1 MLNFSYPKRTGEQ
14 GVQGEQGNKG
24 NRENSEK
31 KGTEDAGKQG
41 EQGNRGTRDQGE
53 QGKNNICTHNLW
65 RDKGQIGLRLSL
77 GNKNNQV
84 KELYLLMVKF
94 LCDDTKQHNTIVFLM
109 QSSMTSFIASFKMLQ
124 DTEHYVIFL
133 PYVLLHVLV
142 AYFFARCFDGCL
154 ISIH

>member
-31 KGTEDAGKQG
+31 KGTEDAGEQE
-41 EQGNRGTRDQGE
+41 EQGNRGTREQGE
-53 QGKNNICTHNLW
+53 QGKTTYVRTIYG
-65 RDKGQIGLRLSL
+65 DKGPIGLRLSL

-84 KELYLLMVKF
+84 KDLYLLMVKF

-109 QSSMTSFIASFKMLQ
+109 QSCMISFIVSFKM
-124 DTEHYVIFL
+124 I
-133 PYVLLHVLV
+133 
-142 AYFFARCFDGCL
+142 
-154 ISIH
+154 

>member
-1 MLNFSYPKRTGEQ
+1 MRGKHVELLVPEENRRTRGTGEQ
-14 GVQGEQGNKG
+14 ENKG

-31 KGTEDAGKQG
+31 KRTEDAGKQG

-94 LCDDTKQHNTIVFLM
+94 LCDDTKQRNTIVFLM
-109 QSSMTSFIASFKMLQ
+109 QTCMISFIVSFKM
-124 DTEHYVIFL
+124 I
-133 PYVLLHVLV
+133 
-142 AYFFARCFDGCL
+142 
-154 ISIH
+154 

>member
-1 MLNFSYPKRTGEQ
+1 MYAQFMERQRANRPETFFRKLN
-14 GVQGEQGNKG
+14 
-24 NRENSEK
+24 
-31 KGTEDAGKQG
+31 KQA
-41 EQGNRGTRDQGE
+41 
-53 QGKNNICTHNLW
+53 
-65 RDKGQIGLRLSL
+65 
-77 GNKNNQV
+77 
-84 KELYLLMVKF
+84 KELYLLKVKF